1 MNNNIAAQNIN
12 SNVYFILFSIEDERI
27 KNLEESFSDYLE
39 NIESQIKNMNQ
50 ETESTADE

>member
-1 MNNNIAAQNIN
+1 MNNNSSTQNIN
-12 SNVYFILFSIEDERI
+12 SDVYFILFSIEDERI

>member
-39 NIESQIKNMNQ
+39 NIERQIENMNQ
-50 ETESTADE
+50 DTESTADE